1 MFTQFVK
8 TSRALKRYRNG
19 PFAQER
25 QQFLTHLGQRGYR
38 KNRLTGI
45 SILLLAIAQRLQIS
59 IRKRVTKAEVC
70 AAAEIWMKERRQR
83 SSLPQTLVLAKTD
96 FISTACKWLRF
107 LGWLDEPQPML
118 PFADELERFVQH
130 LRDDRGLADAT
141 IHGRRGYLE
150 SFFRW
155 LAARG
160 RVISTVTAK
169 DISEYFSADE
179 FRAWNRVTVAHLADS
194 LRSFFTYAASRSW
207 CPPGIAATIDRP
219 RLYCYE
225 PLPQGPSWED
235 VRRLIANL
243 SGDNPTHIR
252 NRAVVL
258 LLAVYGFRVG
268 EVAKLTLD
276 DLDWETE
283 RIHVRRSKQRKTQ
296 DYPLTPEVGAAIL
309 RYLKEVRPRSVCRKL
324 FLTLRSPHHP
334 LAADSLS
341 ARVQTLV
348 RGLGV
353 KLPHY
358 GAHALRHACATH
370 LLAQGFSMK
379 QIGDHLGHRSAASTG
394 IYAKVDLC
402 SLRQVADQ
410 TLTDLT
416 KYCEPQGTNTV
427 SPSRLTVLRE
437 VGNLSLGG
445 VL

>member
-1 MFTQFVK
+1 MFTQLVRQPR
-8 TSRALKRYRNG
+8 TLALYRNG
-19 PFAQER
+19 PFPRER
-25 QQFLTHLGQRGYR
+25 ERYLVYLSGRGYR
-38 KNRLTGI
+38 KGRVTGI
-45 SILLLAIAQRLQIS
+45 NIQLLAIAQQLPMGIG
-59 IRKRVTKAEVC
+59 KRITKAEISE
-70 AAAEIWMKERRQR
+70 AAEIWMKERRQR
-83 SSLPQTLVLAKTD
+83 SSLPHTLVLAKTD

-107 LGWLDEPQPML
+107 LGWLDEPQPVL
-118 PFADELERFVQH
+118 PFANELERFVQH

-141 IHGRRGYLE
+141 INGRRVYLE

-160 RVISTVTAK
+160 RLISAVTAK
-169 DISEYFSADE
+169 DISEYFSAQE
-179 FRAWNRVTVAHLADS
+179 FRAWSRITVAHLADS

-207 CPPGIAATIDRP
+207 CAPGIAATIDRP

-243 SGDNPTHIR
+243 SGDDPTRIR

-268 EVAKLTLD
+268 EVAKLTID

-309 RYLKEVRPRSVCRKL
+309 RYLKEVRPRSVCREL

-416 KYCEPQGTNTV
+416 KYSELQG
-427 SPSRLTVLRE
+427 SIMIPPPRLTVLRE
-437 VGNLSLGG
+437 VGNLGLGG
-445 VL
+445 VI

>member
-8 TSRALKRYRNG
+8 TSRALKRYGNA

-25 QQFLTHLGQRGYR
+25 QQFLTYLGQRGYR
-38 KNRLTGI
+38 KSRLTGI
-45 SILLLAIAQRLQIS
+45 SILLLAIVQRLRIS
-59 IRKRVTKAEVC
+59 LRKRVTKAEVC
-70 AAAEIWMKERRQR
+70 AAAEIWMKERRRR
-83 SSLPQTLVLAKTD
+83 SSLPHTLVLAKTD

-107 LGWLDEPQPML
+107 LGRLDEPQPVL
-118 PFADELERFVQH
+118 PFADELEEFVQH

-141 IHGRRGYLE
+141 IHGRRVYLE

-155 LAARG
+155 LAGRG
-160 RVISTVTAK
+160 RVIATVTPK
-169 DISEYFSADE
+169 DISEYFSAQE
-179 FRAWNRVTVAHLADS
+179 FRAWNRITVAHLADS

-207 CPPGIAATIDRP
+207 CPPGITATIDRP

-225 PLPQGPSWED
+225 PLPQGPPWKD

-243 SGDNPTHIR
+243 SGDNPTRIR

-309 RYLKEVRPRSVCRKL
+309 RYLKDVRPRSVCREL

-416 KYCEPQGTNTV
+416 KYSELQGAIMV
-427 SPSRLTVLRE
+427 PPPRLTVLRE
-437 VGNLSLGG
+437 VGNLGLGG
-445 VL
+445 VI

>member
-8 TSRALKRYRNG
+8 SKKALERYRSG

-25 QQFLTHLGQRGYR
+25 HEYLTHLDHRGYGR
-38 KNRLTGI
+38 ARLVGI
-45 SILLLAIAQRLQIS
+45 NILLLAFARHLQIGVP
-59 IRKRVTKAEVC
+59 RRVTKVEVSK
-70 AAAEIWMKERRQR
+70 AADIWMKERRQR
-83 SSLPQTLVLAKTD
+83 SSRPLTAAMARID
-96 FISTACKWLRF
+96 FISVASNWLQF
-107 LGWLDEPQPML
+107 LGWLDEPQPAL
-118 PFADELERFVQH
+118 PFADQLEAFIQH
-130 LRDDRGLADAT
+130 LRDERGLADAT
-141 IHGRRGYLE
+141 IRTRRVYLE
-150 SFFRW
+150 PFFRW

-169 DISEYFSADE
+169 DISEYFSAEE
-179 FRAWNRVTVAHLADS
+179 FRAWNRITVAHLADS
-194 LRSFFTYAASRSW
+194 LRSFFTYATSRSW

-243 SGDNPTHIR
+243 RGDNPTYIR

-276 DLDWETE
+276 DLDWEAE

-296 DYPLTPEVGAAIL
+296 EYPLTPEVGAAIL
-309 RYLKEVRPRSVCRKL
+309 RYLKEVRPRSVCREL
-324 FLTLRSPHHP
+324 FLTLRSPYHP

-348 RGLGV
+348 RGLRV

-394 IYAKVDLC
+394 IYAKVDLR

-416 KYCEPQGTNTV
+416 KYCEPQGAIMV
-427 SPSRLTVLRE
+427 SPPRLTVLQE

>member
-1 MFTQFVK
+1 MFTQLVK
-8 TSRALKRYRNG
+8 NPLTLARYRNG
-19 PFAQER
+19 PFARER
-25 QQFLTHLGQRGYR
+25 QQYLTHLSQRGYG
-38 KNRLTGI
+38 KGRLTGI
-45 SILLLAIAQRLQIS
+45 NIQLLAIAQRLRIS
-59 IRKRVTKAEVC
+59 VHKRVTKGEVSE
-70 AAAEIWMKERRQR
+70 AAEIWMKERRQR
-83 SSLPQTLVLAKTD
+83 SSLPHSLVLAKTD
-96 FISTACKWLRF
+96 FISIACNWLRF
-107 LGWLDEPQPML
+107 LGWLDEPQPVL
-118 PFADELERFVQH
+118 PFANELERFVQH

-141 IHGRRGYLE
+141 INGRRVYLE
-150 SFFRW
+150 SLFRW
-155 LAARG
+155 LAERG
-160 RVISTVTAK
+160 RVIATVTAK
-169 DISEYFSADE
+169 DISEYFSAQE
-179 FRAWNRVTVAHLADS
+179 FRAWNRITVAHLADS
-194 LRSFFTYAASRSW
+194 LRSFFRYAASQSW
-207 CPPGIAATIDRP
+207 CPAGIAATIDRP

-243 SGDNPTHIR
+243 SGDDPTRIR

-283 RIHVRRSKQRKTQ
+283 HIHVRRSKQRKTQ

-309 RYLKEVRPRSVCRKL
+309 RYLKEVRPRSVCREL

-394 IYAKVDLC
+394 IYAKVDLR

-416 KYCEPQGTNTV
+416 KYCEPHDAIMV

>member
-19 PFAQER
+19 PFAEER
-25 QQFLTHLGQRGYR
+25 QQFLTYLGQRGYR
-38 KNRLTGI
+38 KIRLTGI

-83 SSLPQTLVLAKTD
+83 SSLPHTLVLAKTD

-107 LGWLDEPQPML
+107 LGWLDEPQPAL
-118 PFADELERFVQH
+118 PFANELERFAQH

-141 IHGRRGYLE
+141 IHGRRVYLE

-160 RVISTVTAK
+160 RVIATVTAK
-169 DISEYFSADE
+169 EISEYFSAQE
-179 FRAWNRVTVAHLADS
+179 FRAWNRITVAHLADS
-194 LRSFFTYAASRSW
+194 LRSFFRYAASQSW
-207 CPPGIAATIDRP
+207 CPTGIAATIDRP

-243 SGDNPTHIR
+243 SGDDPTRIR

-283 RIHVRRSKQRKTQ
+283 HIHVRRSKQRKTQ

-309 RYLKEVRPRSVCRKL
+309 RYLKEVRPRSVCREL

-353 KLPHY
+353 KLPHC

-370 LLAQGFSMK
+370 LLAQGFSMNRSETISDTDRQRPPGSMQK
-379 QIGDHLGHRSAASTG
+379 SICVRCARWQIKL
-394 IYAKVDLC
+394 
-402 SLRQVADQ
+402 
-410 TLTDLT
+410 
-416 KYCEPQGTNTV
+416 
-427 SPSRLTVLRE
+427 
-437 VGNLSLGG
+437 
-445 VL
+445 